1 MARDAPS
8 LQKRGRV
15 KPMPIY
21 KHFAVTGSV
30 LLAFL
35 FVSDTF
41 LGDSDANSRFN
52 RLLYESALYAP
63 SSAKIAVT
71 DEPRF
76 ARDTTPASR
85 VRQVFALFEGKRDK
99 RYSSLETFVR

>member
-1 MARDAPS
+1 
-8 LQKRGRV
+8 
-15 KPMPIY
+15 MPIY
-21 KHFAVTGSV
+21 KHLAVTGSA

-52 RLLYESALYAP
+52 RSLYETALYAP
-63 SSAKIAVT
+63 SSAKVVAT
-71 DEPRF
+71 DERRLTGD
-76 ARDTTPASR
+76 ATPANR
-85 VRQVFALFEGKRDK
+85 VKQVFALFEGKRDK